1 MRNSQQT
8 SATLQTADRALQV
21 LQQFRTPGETL
32 TVGELAARLGVHRS
46 TASRLVS
53 TIVARGFLERTPGE
67 RVRLG
72 PEATR
77 LGGVAVAGR
86 DLLTVAKP
94 IMDRLA
100 AETGEAVTLAVPA
113 GREVLTVAESDGAH
127 FVSSGSWV
135 GVRTPMHCVADGKVL
150 LAFEATMPSGGALA
164 RMTRRTITDPEVLA
178 AELGAVRRRG
188 FAVARGELE
197 EGLNGVAVPVWNRGS
212 CIAALCVSGPQ
223 YRLRGSFERAV
234 APACLRAAA
243 ELEHALGGDPRP
255 APELR
260 AVMS

>member
-1 MRNSQQT
+1 M
-8 SATLQTADRALQV
+8 LQTADRALRV
-21 LQQFRTPGETL
+21 LQQFRAPGETL

-113 GREVLTVAESDGAH
+113 GPEGLTGAEADRAR
-127 FVSSGSWV
+127 FPASGNWV
-135 GVRTPMHCVADGKVL
+135 GVGTPV
-150 LAFEATMPSGGALA
+150 
-164 RMTRRTITDPEVLA
+164 
-178 AELGAVRRRG
+178 
-188 FAVARGELE
+188 
-197 EGLNGVAVPVWNRGS
+197 
-212 CIAALCVSGPQ
+212 
-223 YRLRGSFERAV
+223 
-234 APACLRAAA
+234 
-243 ELEHALGGDPRP
+243 
-255 APELR
+255 
-260 AVMS
+260 

>member
-1 MRNSQQT
+1 VRNTQQT
-8 SATLQTADRALQV
+8 SATLQTADRALQI

-32 TVGELAARLGVHRS
+32 TVGELATRLGVHRS

-94 IMDRLA
+94 IMDGLA
-100 AETGEAVTLAVPA
+100 ADTGEAVTLAVPA

-135 GVRTPMHCVADGKVL
+135 GVRTPLHCAADGKVL
-150 LAFEATMPSGGALA
+150 LAFGAAMPSGGALV
-164 RMTRRTITDPEVLA
+164 RMTQRTITDHA
-178 AELGAVRRRG
+178 ALDGELSAVRRRG

-197 EGLNGVAVPVWNRGS
+197 EGLNGLAVPVWDGGA
-212 CIAALCVSGPQ
+212 CVAALCVSGPQ
-223 YRLRGSFERAV
+223 YRLRGGFERTL
-234 APACLRAAA
+234 APACLRAAR
-243 ELEHALGGDPRP
+243 ELEHALGGDPSP

-260 AVMS
+260 AVTS